1 MYLTSV
7 HPCGPGA
14 PHGSTR
20 LVQEDHWLGVSLVSA
35 CLFFGSRPGKN
46 PTAVQELA
54 TQPSRNH
61 VVTDDAGRARSCF
74 VVGFAKIPPKREL
87 AALGTSLFAPFARA
101 KCCSAGELTG
111 LQQRAARFAQRML
124 LGGGI
129 EETESFTPVGRAI
142 DPWWRAPFKFGVH
155 RNSLGPPW
163 FTSSKTKLAEVWTG
177 APFVASCS

>member
-1 MYLTSV
+1 MGQ
-7 HPCGPGA
+7 GPQVGR
-14 PHGSTR
+14 PVWSKKINGWGCRWFLHVS
-20 LVQEDHWLGVSLVSA
+20 SLVK
-35 CLFFGSRPGKN
+35 GNGPGKN